1 MGKYLK
7 NFWERHMEK
16 KNQRS
21 SIRNQGR
28 VPPKHKDTLGE
39 SSHNL
44 QGSQITGKKPEEQ
57 GHSLNYKK
65 IRLSDSSLRNWLRK
79 HGKEK
84 YIDFDGAER
93 RQYRD
98 IFKALDGDGSG
109 AIGVEEL
116 EDP

>member
-1 MGKYLK
+1 MGTLK
-7 NFWERHMEK
+7 GLNSQKSQPMFGGQKKEK
-16 KNQRS
+16 EA
-21 SIRNQGR
+21 
-28 VPPKHKDTLGE
+28 DT
-39 SSHNL
+39 
-44 QGSQITGKKPEEQ
+44 

-84 YIDFDGAER
+84 YIDFDDAER

-98 IFKALDGDGSG
+98 IFKALDGDASG

-116 EDP
+116 EDPLIALGLADSREGVQK